1 MDGFQY
7 LVTGRCYCLNGGVG
21 AVWINML
28 TKFVYYR
35 FGEFMGRRV
44 YLIPLGMFLG
54 VSVVMLVW
62 RARVDLFFGV
72 AIAVLEVLTMGGG
85 VVKFPKH

>member
-1 MDGFQY
+1 
-7 LVTGRCYCLNGGVG
+7 
-21 AVWINML
+21 
-28 TKFVYYR
+28 
-35 FGEFMGRRV
+35 MGRRV
-44 YLIPLGMFLG
+44 YLIPLGVFLG
-54 VSVVMLVW
+54 VSAVMLVW